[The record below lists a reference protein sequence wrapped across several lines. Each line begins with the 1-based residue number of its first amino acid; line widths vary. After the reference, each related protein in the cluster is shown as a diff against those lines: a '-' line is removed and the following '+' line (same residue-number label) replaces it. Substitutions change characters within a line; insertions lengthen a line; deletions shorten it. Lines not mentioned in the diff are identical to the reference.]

1 MSPRTRNLR
10 LDRPVDP
17 SLTFRLH
24 RHGPGDPTIRIDRG
38 GMWRATNTPDGP
50 ASMRLDVDGADISAQ
65 AWGPGAGWVID
76 RLHTL
81 VGAEDRSSLRPVH
94 PQVRELVGRLS
105 GLRIGATHAVIEALV
120 PAIIE
125 QKVTSYEAH
134 QSFRRM
140 VYALG
145 EPAPGPNEKLRLPP
159 PAEVI
164 CAQPYWV
171 FHRFGIERKRA
182 DVVRAVCARAKRL
195 EECPDLGADEVSRR
209 LRSFKGVGP
218 WTVAE
223 VAARALG
230 DPDAVSVGDYHLP
243 HLVSWVLA
251 GEPRSN
257 DERMLE
263 LLEPYRG
270 QRGRVIRLIECGAA
284 LPPRRAPRRRIRSIA
299 AM

>member
-1 MSPRTRNLR
+1 MAPRTRSLR

-24 RHGPGDPTIRIDRG
+24 RHGPGDPTIRIDRR
-38 GMWRATNTPDGP
+38 GMWRATYTPEGP
-50 ASMRLDVDGADISAQ
+50 ATMRLDVDGAEVTGTS
-65 AWGPGAGWVID
+65 WGPGAAWVID
-76 RLHTL
+76 RLDRL
-81 VGAEDRSSLRPVH
+81 VGADDHSSLRPVH
-94 PQVRELVGRLS
+94 PQVRELQGRLG
-105 GLRIGATHAVIEALV
+105 GLRIGASHAVLEALV

-134 QSFRRM
+134 QSYRRM

-145 EPAPGPNEKLRLPP
+145 EPAPGPQKLRVPP
-159 PAEVI
+159 DPRVL

-182 DVVRAVCARAKRL
+182 DVVRAVCARAGRL
-195 EECPDLGADEVSRR
+195 EECCELTLEEVSRR
-209 LRSFKGVGP
+209 LLSFKGVGP

-223 VAARALG
+223 VGARALG

-251 GEPRSN
+251 GEPRA
-257 DERMLE
+257 DDDRMLE

-270 QRGRVIRLIECGAA
+270 ERGRVIRLIECGAS
-284 LPPRRAPRRRIRSIA
+284 LPPRRAPRVRIRSIA
-299 AM
+299 GM